1 MIDKSRLKKSFNRS
15 ASTYDKYA
23 KIQTAVSAE
32 LVSIVSKL
40 RIIPNKALDIGSGT
54 GTIALHIS
62 RLFPRAGI
70 FGCDIALA
78 MAKRAGE
85 KSREAGARNL
95 HFAVADGGSLPFR
108 DRQFDLTVSSLTYQ
122 WVDDLPGA
130 LREVS
135 RILKPRGHFACTLLG
150 KETMFELKS
159 SYRNAQREAGNGRP
173 PHFHEFAEAGSILP
187 MLEQSGFTNIHITK
201 SIKKEYHPD
210 IKSIFSTL
218 KAIGAQNVSRE
229 APKGLG
235 RKELFHWLARFY
247 EENFRNL
254 SGLPL
259 TYEIYYV
266 IAQKG

>member
-1 MIDKSRLKKSFNRS
+1 MIDKSRLRKAFNRS
-15 ASTYDKYA
+15 AATYDQYA
-23 KIQTAVSAE
+23 RIQAVVAGELTA
-32 LVSIVSKL
+32 LIKG
-40 RIIPNKALDIGSGT
+40 IALTPGKVIDVGSGT
-54 GTIALHIS
+54 GAVTLHLAS
-62 RLFPRAGI
+62 LFPRAVV

-78 MAKRAGE
+78 MAKRAEE

-95 HFAVADGGSLPFR
+95 HFSVADGGFLPFQ
-108 DRQFDLTVSSLTYQ
+108 DRQFDLAVSSLTYQ

-159 SYRNAQREAGNGRP
+159 SYRNAQREAGNGHP

-187 MLEQSGFTNIHITK
+187 MLEQRGFTNIHITK

>member
-1 MIDKSRLKKSFNRS
+1 MIDKSRLRKAFNRS
-15 ASTYDKYA
+15 AATYDQYA
-23 KIQTAVSAE
+23 RIQAVVGGE
-32 LVSIVSKL
+32 LIA
-40 RIIPNKALDIGSGT
+40 RIKGIALTPEKVIDIGSGT
-54 GTIALHIS
+54 GAVTLHLAS
-62 RLFPRAGI
+62 LFPRAVV

-85 KSREAGARNL
+85 KSREAGAKSL

-159 SYRNAQREAGNGRP
+159 SYRNAQRKVGNGRP

-218 KAIGAQNVSRE
+218 KAIGAQNVSPA

-235 RKELFHWLARFY
+235 RKELFHWLTICY
-247 EENFRNL
+247 EENFKT
-254 SGLPL
+254 SAGLPL

-266 IAQKG
+266 TAQKG

>member
-1 MIDKSRLKKSFNRS
+1 MIDQSRLRKAFNRS
-15 ASTYDKYA
+15 ASTYDQYA
-23 KIQTAVSAE
+23 RIQAVVGGE
-32 LVSIVSKL
+32 LIA
-40 RIIPNKALDIGSGT
+40 RIKGIALTPEKVIDIGSGT
-54 GTIALHIS
+54 GAVTLQIAA
-62 RLFPRAGI
+62 LFPRAGI

-78 MAKRAGE
+78 MAKRAEE
-85 KSREAGARNL
+85 KSREAGVKGLYFMA
-95 HFAVADGGSLPFR
+95 ADGEILPFR
-108 DRQFDLTVSSLTYQ
+108 DHQFDLAVSSLTYQ
-122 WVDDLPGA
+122 WLDNMSGA
-130 LREVS
+130 FQEVS
-135 RILKPRGHFACTLLG
+135 RILKRRGHFACTLLG

-159 SYRNAQREAGNGRP
+159 SYRNAQREAGNGHP

-229 APKGLG
+229 APRGLG
-235 RKELFHWLARFY
+235 RKELFHWLKRSY
-247 EENFRNL
+247 EEDFQTP

-266 IAQKG
+266 TAEKG